1 MIAYSDQ
8 KDYVEGDFVHV
19 LVPLGDYTQKK
30 IILGKVKATEEV
42 VTDIRP
48 FERFAPVTENLN
60 TRYDTAADEFT
71 FVVNKD
77 YEKIIFNKVF
87 SEPKQYLGYNR
98 LGIKLSISAIKP
110 VTFDCIFSIFS
121 DIAVFI
127 ASISFKASCN
137 SSPIPIIYI
146 CIN

>member
-30 IILGKVKATEEV
+30 IILGKVKGSEEI
-42 VTDIRP
+42 VTNIRP

-60 TRYDTAADEFT
+60 TKYDTAADEFT

-77 YEKIIFNKVF
+77 YEKIKYIGEKF
-87 SEPKQYLGYNR
+87 SEPGQETLVPPDKPAPISSSVISSSGLNDTNR
-98 LGIKLSISAIKP
+98 LSL
-110 VTFDCIFSIFS
+110 FSE
-121 DIAVFI
+121 
-127 ASISFKASCN
+127 
-137 SSPIPIIYI
+137 
-146 CIN
+146 